1 MDEQNIQAQ
10 QVQNKNM
17 KPCPSCGN
25 MISKKAKACPACGAK
40 IKKPVYKRA
49 WFIVLMVIIAISVIA
64 AVAGSGMMTRQ
75 AIRRVQTI
83 TQAKAAHLLNRKH
96 QHTSPVQL
104 FLFLMLR

>member
-1 MDEQNIQAQ
+1 MDEQNFQAQ

-49 WFIVLMVIIAISVIA
+49 FGTAW
-64 AVAGSGMMTRQ
+64 
-75 AIRRVQTI
+75 RRHREGGHYGD
-83 TQAKAAHLLNRKH
+83 KPHG
-96 QHTSPVQL
+96 
-104 FLFLMLR
+104 